1 MRIREHKL
9 LTESGGELGGS
20 WGGGGWMEGLKYHK
34 ILPAIN
40 FLSLVFN

>member
-9 LTESGGELGGS
+9 LTESGGGV
-20 WGGGGWMEGLKYHK
+20 GGGGGGGLEGLKYHK
-34 ILPAIN
+34 ILTAIN

>member
-1 MRIREHKL
+1 MRIRKHKL
-9 LTESGGELGGS
+9 LTESGGEF
-20 WGGGGWMEGLKYHK
+20 GGGGDGWMEGLKYHK

>member
-9 LTESGGELGGS
+9 LTESGVELGGG
-20 WGGGGWMEGLKYHK
+20 GGGGWLEGLKNHK

>member
-1 MRIREHKL
+1 MRIREDQL
-9 LTESGGELGGS
+9 LTESGGGS
-20 WGGGGWMEGLKYHK
+20 RGGGGGWMEGLKYHK

>member
-9 LTESGGELGGS
+9 LTESGGELGV
-20 WGGGGWMEGLKYHK
+20 GGWMEGLKYHK

>member
-9 LTESGGELGGS
+9 LTESGGELGG
-20 WGGGGWMEGLKYHK
+20 GGGGWMEGLKYHK

>member
-1 MRIREHKL
+1 MRIRKHKL
-9 LTESGGELGGS
+9 LTESGGEFGGG
-20 WGGGGWMEGLKYHK
+20 GGGGWMEGLKYHN

>member
-9 LTESGGELGGS
+9 LTESGGELGES
-20 WGGGGWMEGLKYHK
+20 WGGGWMEGLKYHK

>member
-9 LTESGGELGGS
+9 LTESGGEL
-20 WGGGGWMEGLKYHK
+20 GGWMEGLKYHK

>member
-9 LTESGGELGGS
+9 LTESGGELGG
-20 WGGGGWMEGLKYHK
+20 GGWWMEGLKYHK

>member
-1 MRIREHKL
+1 MRIREHQL
-9 LTESGGELGGS
+9 LTESGGGVGG
-20 WGGGGWMEGLKYHK
+20 GGGGWMEGLKYHK

>member
-9 LTESGGELGGS
+9 LTESGGGV
-20 WGGGGWMEGLKYHK
+20 GGGGGGCLEGLKYHK